1 MMKKRFKHLSLV
13 FALTLLC
20 LTLLTGCFSL
30 GSQGEENNDIDC
42 YGTVMRN
49 GEQINIYVSH
59 DQRKVN
65 LYYNDED
72 QKLFDTAELPTDEL
86 YDKDWCIGKII
97 FDDLNNDNN
106 SDLQVYLTHSDMT
119 ESHIVWYWV
128 EDEGYVY
135 QADYSDFYKPIVIYD
150 PPGDAVYYDYSMYE
164 GLWQSDE
171 DNMYA
176 DAYIQF
182 DANGNWK
189 LSSGGEE
196 IDNGY
201 LRYDAEENLTYVYSI
216 PGGAIDGGNIQMDGD
231 QLYITT
237 CGYFNYLDGRG
248 GQWKGNSGGNRDDEN
263 CVDFSIYE
271 GLWQSDEVNLYP
283 DAYLQFD
290 AEGNWKLYSNGE
302 TIDEGYLKYDSDE
315 DEIYAYSKRG
325 GAIDG
330 GIISMEGD
338 QLNISTCGYFNY
350 LDGRGGQ
357 WQGDSGGN

>member
-1 MMKKRFKHLSLV
+1 MKKRFKHLSLV

-263 CVDFSIYE
+263 RVDFSIYE